1 MQGAERLA
9 QDDVAISDY
18 EMAQSL
24 GLSRFAPRSCK
35 SAGLARNDNLL
46 LDIFR
51 KKGYSPFKKMD
62 TNFRKFLER
71 IVTKK
76 VTFFLLM
83 DIALLSLAMFASFLL
98 RFDSHV
104 PSEYRQYL
112 WYFILASLAAHLSVF
127 WWQGLYRL
135 SWSYVSVFELVK
147 IVKATILGAI
157 FLAILLFVFKI
168 FYIIPGF
175 PRSIIFVNHFLVL
188 IFIGG
193 LRSLK
198 RIYYEMIHK
207 ERLVDNARGEDLI
220 ERDQV
225 ELDKNLIRQ
234 FLFQKR
240 VLITGAAGSVGQ
252 ELVKQVI
259 PFRPR
264 QLILVDQDETGIF
277 DLNNFCLAV
286 PQERQTAKKID
297 FHCVVA
303 NILNK
308 SKMQRIFKKYHPQV
322 VFHAAAYKHVPVME
336 QDPCEAVRNNIIGTW
351 ILAKIVLKNRVDKFV
366 LISTDKAVNPTSV
379 MGVTKRIAEIL
390 ISYLNKKQQTKFMAV
405 RFGNVLGSRGSV
417 VPIFKEQIKQGGP
430 ITITH
435 PEMER
440 YFMVTAEACQLVIQ
454 AGAYGQGGE
463 IFVLDM
469 GRPIKIVDL
478 ACRLIQMSGLRPHKD
493 IRIVFT
499 GLRPG
504 EKVIEEVLTA
514 EEGTQVTQYRK
525 IYRATLNSDLVDEQ
539 FLILLHELVI
549 LARQGK
555 KIAVKEVFKKMVKNY
570 QTC

>member
-1 MQGAERLA
+1 
-9 QDDVAISDY
+9 
-18 EMAQSL
+18 
-24 GLSRFAPRSCK
+24 
-35 SAGLARNDNLL
+35 
-46 LDIFR
+46 
-51 KKGYSPFKKMD
+51 
-62 TNFRKFLER
+62 
-71 IVTKK
+71 
-76 VTFFLLM
+76 
-83 DIALLSLAMFASFLL
+83 
-98 RFDSHV
+98 
-104 PSEYRQYL
+104 
-112 WYFILASLAAHLSVF
+112 
-127 WWQGLYRL
+127 
-135 SWSYVSVFELVK
+135 
-147 IVKATILGAI
+147 
-157 FLAILLFVFKI
+157 
-168 FYIIPGF
+168 
-175 PRSIIFVNHFLVL
+175 
-188 IFIGG
+188 
-193 LRSLK
+193 
-198 RIYYEMIHK
+198 
-207 ERLVDNARGEDLI
+207 
-220 ERDQV
+220 
-225 ELDKNLIRQ
+225 
-234 FLFQKR
+234 
-240 VLITGAAGSVGQ
+240 
-252 ELVKQVI
+252 
-259 PFRPR
+259 
-264 QLILVDQDETGIF
+264 
-277 DLNNFCLAV
+277 
-286 PQERQTAKKID
+286 
-297 FHCVVA
+297 
-303 NILNK
+303 
-308 SKMQRIFKKYHPQV
+308 
-322 VFHAAAYKHVPVME
+322 
-336 QDPCEAVRNNIIGTW
+336 
-351 ILAKIVLKNRVDKFV
+351 
-366 LISTDKAVNPTSV
+366 
-379 MGVTKRIAEIL
+379 
-390 ISYLNKKQQTKFMAV
+390 MAV